1 MRLRNSSWSPFVNK
15 TVRHALFVL
24 LFYSLLFVIFFSP
37 VLFYDSLLA
46 PGGGRLGDGLLY
58 HLTFFQSKKSFWDT
72 LLSGGFPMTADPQVM
87 TWYPPSMV
95 LSLLPGMWNVFVVS
109 AYVMASSFTYGYVY
123 TLTQSR
129 FAALVSGIIYG
140 MCGFMMA
147 HQGHTAIIHVAVWPP
162 LIIWSLEMLR
172 REFSR
177 GWFLV
182 GAFAVACCV
191 LAGHLQIVAYS
202 LLLSAAYAI
211 ALGWKAPVTRRRYY
225 FAAASLLLLGVC
237 LAGLQLVPTV
247 ELARL
252 STRSEYT
259 FSDFVSYS
267 LPVSQAAS
275 LIFPAVFGGLQRYGS
290 TPYFGAWNLT
300 ELAGYV
306 GLLPLMLAALGF
318 ATSWRKAVS
327 IFWLSVAV
335 IAFLLAL
342 GDQTP
347 LAYLTYH
354 LPVLGKFRA
363 PARHFIEM
371 ALAVS
376 VLAGL
381 GVHAVV
387 RGLVT
392 KRLLLRTLAVAS
404 ITILGTLLY
413 LISRHATEYPLI
425 EGGTAKLNALPWTT
439 PAIATP
445 LIVFLLTALTL
456 FYWYRNPGS
465 AARKGLLILIVV
477 ADLGSFGW
485 FYSWHYDSPRKSILN
500 EPAFAAKYRDSLRES
515 GQRIVSIR
523 GTSGTINEVP
533 PNISR
538 LWEIPTASVYT
549 PLSLFEVTA
558 LLSLR
563 QDGSADPS
571 WQDEN
576 NQSFGLMSVRY
587 VFLPP
592 LEGTRDADGVLWDSS
607 QMRSWLGGGCDQPQ
621 TRDISFEP
629 EAPFRATTLGIVS
642 RLACSVGVPD
652 GTEVVRISLTGA
664 DGTVE
669 TLKMLAGRDTAE
681 WAYDC
686 STVTPQIRHSRAPIY
701 SSFPAELNSKPC
713 EGHFYVT
720 KLRLERPREIR
731 SVELHW
737 AGESEAISIEKLTL
751 IDDLTH
757 KSQPINSLSIKG
769 NRWRLVESTEQSR
782 VYENSEALPRAWLV
796 PEVRSLS
803 PAAILGAIKTS
814 TLPGGDRYD
823 PRHVALVDVPIA
835 LPPQAAGASDSARIV
850 TLTDT
855 VMEVRTSTENSA
867 FLVTSDVYYP
877 GWEATVDG
885 SLVTLFRTNYAIRGV
900 EVPRGEHLVRFEFRP
915 KAFYYGTLF
924 SGVSILVLVG
934 VVLWPM
940 ARRRR
945 ANRDY
950 SVDNKRAAE

>member
-1 MRLRNSSWSPFVNK
+1 MRFRNYSWSPFVNK
-15 TVRHALFVL
+15 TLRHALFVL
-24 LFYSLLFVIFFSP
+24 LFYSLLFVVFFSP

-58 HLTFFQSKKSFWDT
+58 HLTFFQSKKTFWDM

-95 LSLLPGMWNVFVVS
+95 LSLLPGMWNVFVVT

-129 FAALVSGIIYG
+129 LAALVSGIIYG

-225 FAAASLLLLGVC
+225 FAVVSLLLLGVC
-237 LAGLQLVPTV
+237 LAALQLVPTA

-252 STRSEYT
+252 STRSEYP

-275 LIFPAVFGGLQRYGS
+275 LIFPAAFGGLQHYGP

-318 ATSWRKAVS
+318 AASWRKAVS
-327 IFWLSVAV
+327 MFWMAVAV
-335 IAFLLAL
+335 IAFMLAL

-371 ALAVS
+371 ALALS

-381 GVHAVV
+381 GVHAVA
-387 RGLVT
+387 RGVVT
-392 KRLLLRTLAVAS
+392 RRLLLRMLAFAS
-404 ITILGTLLY
+404 ITVLGTLLY
-413 LISRHATEYPLI
+413 LISRHAIEYPLI
-425 EGGTAKLNALPWTT
+425 EGGTTKFNALPWSN

-445 LIVFLLTALTL
+445 LIVFLVTALTL
-456 FYWYRNPGS
+456 FYWNRNPGS
-465 AARKGLLILIVV
+465 ASRKSLLLLVLV

-500 EPAFAAKYRDSLRES
+500 EPAFAAKYRDSLRETN
-515 GQRIVSIR
+515 QRIISVR
-523 GTSGTINEVP
+523 GTSGTIDEVP

-549 PLSLFEVTA
+549 PLSLSQMTA

-587 VFLPP
+587 VFLPRV
-592 LEGTRDADGVLWDSS
+592 EGTRDADGVLWESS
-607 QMRSWLGGGCDQPQ
+607 QMSSWLGGGCDQPQ
-621 TRDISFEP
+621 SSDISFELG
-629 EAPFRATTLGIVS
+629 APLRTTTLGIVS
-642 RLACSVGVPD
+642 RLACSTGVPD

-664 DGTVE
+664 DGTIE
-669 TLKMLAGRDTAE
+669 TVKMLAGRDTSE

-686 STVTPQIRHSRAPIY
+686 ATVTPQMKHGRAPIY
-701 SSFPAELNSKPC
+701 SNFPAEMNSKPC

-720 KLRLERPREIR
+720 KLRLERPSEIR
-731 SVELHW
+731 RVELHW
-737 AGESEAISIEKLTL
+737 AGGSEAISIEKLTL

-757 KSQPINSLSIKG
+757 TSQPINPLSIKG
-769 NRWRLVESTEQSR
+769 NRWRLIESTEQSR
-782 VYENSEALPRAWLV
+782 IYENSDALPRARLV
-796 PEVRSLS
+796 PEVRSLA
-803 PAAILGAIKTS
+803 PTEILEAIKTS
-814 TLPGGDRYD
+814 KLPEGGRYD
-823 PRHVALVDVPIA
+823 PHHVALVEVPIA
-835 LPPQAAGASDSARIV
+835 LSPQKAGAADSARIV

-855 VMEVRTSTENSA
+855 LMEVRTSTANSA
-867 FLVTSDVYYP
+867 FLVTSDAYYP
-877 GWEATVDG
+877 GWEVSVDG
-885 SLVTLFRTNYAIRGV
+885 TQRTLYRTNYAIRGV
-900 EVPRGEHLVRFEFRP
+900 EVPHGDHLVRFEFRP
-915 KAFYYGTLF
+915 RAFYYGLLV
-924 SGVSILVLVG
+924 SGISILVLVG

-945 ANRDY
+945 ADQDY